1 MLVVYDAFS
10 LEPVYKTVIPHL
22 KETVNMQ
29 WLFNLV
35 ILNDTSNVIVID
47 SKGSMIAEM
56 MESIQIANVT
66 TFHSWI
72 VIQLDVS
79 LGCKLYDVE
88 SGEARFIR
96 NVKSV
101 ACSDNH
107 LFVSFTDGMM
117 SCFDREL
124 RVCKSVALGCPVL
137 QVCDQVIYGYDVS
150 VFRIAISDVESV
162 AFRSVS
168 FGMDG
173 GVSRIVA
180 FKKDVAACMMN
191 DGSVLLLNCL
201 LGKIMKRVIAGGECV
216 VFKERVMEGGVHR
229 YEASHGYVKQ
239 CTRFG
244 DCCTGPD
251 AHWAVCREECVYIFK
266 QSALIACLQQLD
278 SVISINWHPTLCI
291 LTILCQNAQCV
302 YVWQAQ
308 GAHCIPIPFDGFHVR
323 EIKWHPEGE
332 CALLIGER
340 GCCVVVPEES
350 MMVSGGEEMKDIGD
364 VQERESVTV

>member
-10 LEPVYKTVIPHL
+10 LEPVCKTVIPHL

-35 ILNDTSNVIVID
+35 ILNDASNVIVID
-47 SKGSMIAEM
+47 SKGSVIAEM
-56 MESIQIANVT
+56 MESIQIVNVT

-137 QVCDQVIYGYDVS
+137 QVCDQFIYGYDVS
-150 VFRIAISDVESV
+150 MFRIAISDVESV
-162 AFRSVS
+162 AFKSVS

-191 DGSVLLLNCL
+191 DGSVLLLNSL

-291 LTILCQNAQCV
+291 LTILCQNARCV

-323 EIKWHPEGE
+323 EIQWHPEGE

-340 GCCVVVPEES
+340 GCCVVVPEER

-364 VQERESVTV
+364 VQERKSVTV